1 VSKKVA
7 KCRILPYLYPK
18 EKNQKMSS
26 LIGNIDA
33 KIDAK
38 GRAFLPAIFRRLLAD
53 EKVFYLRK
61 GIFENC
67 LILYPE
73 TAWENTIGELREQL
87 NPWVKEEDQIFR
99 QFVAEA
105 ERIELEEN
113 GRMLIPKRY
122 LSAIE
127 ATSCIR
133 FIGRDTQIEI
143 WAAGEVENTFM
154 DSSSFASKME
164 QLMKN
169 ARSRNEK

>member
-1 VSKKVA
+1 M
-7 KCRILPYLYPK
+7 P
-18 EKNQKMSS
+18 S

-33 KIDAK
+33 KVDAK
-38 GRAFLPAIFRRLLAD
+38 GRAFLPAVFRRLLEE
-53 EKVFYLRK
+53 EKVFFLRK

-73 TAWENTIGELREQL
+73 SAWENTIGELRQQL

-113 GRMLIPKRY
+113 GRMLLPKRY
-122 LSAIE
+122 LSAIG
-127 ATSCIR
+127 ATSSIR

-143 WAAGEVENTFM
+143 WASGQVENTFM
-154 DSSSFASKME
+154 DGAIFAKKME

-169 ARSRNEK
+169 ARIRNDK